1 MESGNKGEQT
11 KVLGI
16 IMMASNDFPR
26 GKLIYGHK
34 QRKKKA
40 RKYHN
45 ITLEYLTDSKAVTPC
60 QKRPIILLILGK
72 RVMPTYK
79 RGMQNPH
86 MKLNS

>member
-1 MESGNKGEQT
+1 M

-16 IMMASNDFPR
+16 IMTASHDFPR
-26 GKLIYGHK
+26 GELIYGHK
-34 QRKKKA
+34 QRKEA

-45 ITLEYLTDSKAVTPC
+45 ITLEYLTDSKAVTLC

-72 RVMPTYK
+72 RVMPKYK
-79 RGMQNPH
+79 RGMQNSH

>member
-1 MESGNKGEQT
+1 M

-26 GKLIYGHK
+26 GELIYGHK
-34 QRKKKA
+34 QRKKA

-45 ITLEYLTDSKAVTPC
+45 ITSEYLTDSKAVTLC

-72 RVMPTYK
+72 RVMSKYK
-79 RGMQNPH
+79 RGMQNSH

>member
-1 MESGNKGEQT
+1 M

-26 GKLIYGHK
+26 GELIYGHK
-34 QRKKKA
+34 QRKKA

-45 ITLEYLTDSKAVTPC
+45 ITLEYLTDSKAVTLC
-60 QKRPIILLILGK
+60 QKSPLILLIFGK
-72 RVMPTYK
+72 RVMPKYK
-79 RGMQNPH
+79 RGMQNSH